1 MKNNMIW
8 LWALVILVVVVVG
21 WYMMNGGSLS
31 KSKSE
36 YQAVFLT
43 NGQVYFG
50 KVSGEASSTVKVT
63 DIFYLRVQQAV
74 QPKDSSE
81 SAQPDVKLVKLG
93 NEIHGPMDQMR
104 INRDQVLFVEDLKE
118 DGKVVTAIKNFQ
130 RNGGQET
137 STTPTDTSTEKK
149 TQ

>member
-1 MKNNMIW
+1 MKNNIW
-8 LWALVILVVVVVG
+8 IWGVVIVVVALAA
-21 WYMMNGGSLS
+21 WYLMNGGSLS
-31 KSKSE
+31 KSNAE
-36 YQAVFLT
+36 YQAVFLS

-50 KVSGEASSTVKVT
+50 KVSGEGSSTLKVT

-81 SAQPDVKLVKLG
+81 AAQPDVKLVKLG

-104 INRDQVLFVEDLKE
+104 INRDQVLFVEDLKD

-130 RNGGQET
+130 KNGET
-137 STTPTDTSTEKK
+137 STTTE
-149 TQ
+149 TPAPATNQ